1 MGKQKEVKVTKT
13 LHSTEITE
21 VHVCPLVRA
30 EVSVSSGSPWN
41 WKIILEQEKFEVH
54 VKDSGPKCSQ
64 IM

>member
-1 MGKQKEVKVTKT
+1 MEKQRSKSDKDS
-13 LHSTEITE
+13 HSTEITE